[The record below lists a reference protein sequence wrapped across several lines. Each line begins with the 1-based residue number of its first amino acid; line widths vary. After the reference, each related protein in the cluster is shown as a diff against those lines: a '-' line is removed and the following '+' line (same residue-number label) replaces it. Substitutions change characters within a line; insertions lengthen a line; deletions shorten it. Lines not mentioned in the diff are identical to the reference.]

1 MPVSWVAVPWL
12 LGAPVLTGSR
22 GWLPA
27 GPRAPGAP
35 PAGSL
40 TGPDAGPP
48 WVGLDLEPVTE
59 GLARSLG
66 RERVGGRLVRAVAPR
81 SPAAWAGIRPGGRS
95 SDLVAGPAVAH
106 PAAVSAIVAA
116 VSVGSVIGLGLRRGA
131 EPLTV
136 VFSVK
141 RLPTR

>member
-81 SPAAWAGIRPGGRS
+81 SPAAWAGIRPGGDPRIWWRGPPWPILPRCRRS
-95 SDLVAGPAVAH
+95 SPRSL
-106 PAAVSAIVAA
+106 SA
-116 VSVGSVIGLGLRRGA
+116 
-131 EPLTV
+131 P
-136 VFSVK
+136 
-141 RLPTR
+141 